1 MLLELVLLK
10 PPISLEGE
18 EDVGSFITSSM
29 TAHCEGM
36 QTCEQWKATG

>member
-18 EDVGSFITSSM
+18 EEVGSFIRSSV

-36 QTCEQWKATG
+36 QTCEQ